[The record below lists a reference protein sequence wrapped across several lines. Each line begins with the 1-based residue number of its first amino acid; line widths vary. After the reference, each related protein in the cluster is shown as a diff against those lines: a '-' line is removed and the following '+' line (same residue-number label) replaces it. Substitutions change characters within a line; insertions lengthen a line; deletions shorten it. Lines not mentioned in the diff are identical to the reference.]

1 MSASLSDIL
10 TAQKNGVVAINGV
23 LQSNLR
29 GQGTATSATVTAD
42 TLVIVGKGYLVAYTV
57 TVAGTTAGG
66 VYNANSVANA
76 AAGNQLV
83 VVPATVG
90 YTKVGHVFN
99 NGLVIKVGSGQSINV
114 TYYAGG

>member
-10 TAQKNGVVAINGV
+10 TTQKNGVVAINGV

-42 TLVIVGKGYLVAYTV
+42 TLVIAGRGYLSAYTV
-57 TVAGTTAGG
+57 TVAGTTTGG
-66 VYNANSVANA
+66 VYNANTVANA
-76 AAGNQLV
+76 VAGNQLV

-90 YTKVGHVFN
+90 FTKVGHAFN
-99 NGLVIKVGSGQSINV
+99 NGLVIKVGSGQSVNI
-114 TYYAGG
+114 TYFVGG

>member
-1 MSASLSDIL
+1 MASLDDIL
-10 TAQKNGVVAINGV
+10 SAQKNGVVAINGV

-42 TLVIVGKGYLVAYTV
+42 TLVISGKGYLSAYTV
-57 TVAGTTAGG
+57 TVAGVTAGG
-66 VYNANSVANA
+66 IYNANSVANA
-76 AAGNQLV
+76 VAGNQLV

-90 YTKVGHVFN
+90 FTKIGHAFN
-99 NGLVIKVGSGQSINV
+99 NGLVIKVGSGQSINI